1 MDYGEPASYLVLAK
15 GVDVIS
21 SDGDRIGTVEHVL
34 ADEGEDIFDGIVID
48 TRLGPGGKTFADASQ
63 IAEIR
68 EKAVLLSVST
78 TDAEAL
84 PQPSD
89 NPAVLEH
96 HGVEDIEGKLRRA
109 WDKMTG
115 R

>member
-1 MDYGEPASYLVLAK
+1 MEYGEPSSYIALQE

-21 SDGDRIGTVEHVL
+21 SDGDRVGVVAHVL

-68 EKAVLLSVST
+68 EKAVLLSIGTSE
-78 TDAEAL
+78 AEAL

-89 NPAVLEH
+89 NPAVVEH
-96 HGVEDIEGKLRRA
+96 HGVEDVEGKLRRA
-109 WDKMTG
+109 WEKMTG